1 MLTPY
6 TYPLYYMKQTKKP
19 TGSLCSLKMPAAK
32 KRKIALSSEPSTEGL
47 SEPAST
53 SVTADESITE
63 KRLGYGELA
72 EPPSVIEGNAAQ
84 NQERLER
91 FKALQARAVSGGR
104 YDIPLD
110 QPLGNN
116 EKITKFKGRKNQ
128 LSATSK
134 TQRPNHKD

>member
-19 TGSLCSLKMPAAK
+19 TVSLCSLKMPAAK
-32 KRKIALSSEPSTEGL
+32 KRKIALSSEPSKEGL

-104 YDIPLD
+104 YDIP
-110 QPLGNN
+110 
-116 EKITKFKGRKNQ
+116 
-128 LSATSK
+128 
-134 TQRPNHKD
+134 